1 MRLKAFAGEM
11 LGTFVLTLF
20 GCGAVAV
27 TVLFNAHQG
36 LMQVALAW
44 GMGVTLA
51 IYLTRHLSCAHLN
64 PAVSIAMA
72 VSGRMKAGKL
82 PIYLAA
88 QFVGAILAGVAIYAL
103 FNPSIVAF
111 EAAHQIIRGTP
122 ESIKTAMM
130 FGEFYPNPSS
140 VNAVVSMPLAMAV
153 EAFGTFLLVL
163 FIFAMTEDCN
173 VGRPS
178 DHLTPV
184 FIGLTVTSLI
194 CLTAPL
200 TQTGLNPAR
209 DFGPRLVAWLMGWGN
224 NAFPDQVG
232 GFLHVYIFSPVVG
245 GSAAALFFTR
255 ILAPMMSLE
264 KQSCACACDT
274 SSCGCSGSPSDTTG
288 GHCACSCKE
297 GNEK

>member
-1 MRLKAFAGEM
+1 MMYAKAFAGEAI
-11 LGTFVLTLF
+11 GTFVLTLF

-27 TVLFNAHQG
+27 SVLFNAHQG

-44 GMGVTLA
+44 GIGVTLA

-72 VSGRMKAGKL
+72 VSGRMKVGKL

-88 QFVGAILAGVAIYAL
+88 QFLGAILAGLVIYAF

-111 EAAHQIIRGTP
+111 EAAHQIVRGAP

-130 FGEFYPNPSS
+130 FGEFYPNPGA
-140 VNAVVSMPLAMAV
+140 VGAVVSLPLAMAV
-153 EAFGTFLLVL
+153 EAFATFLLVL
-163 FIFAMTEDCN
+163 IIFALTEDCN

-178 DHLTPV
+178 DNSAPV

-200 TQTGLNPAR
+200 TQTG
-209 DFGPRLVAWLMGWGN
+209 
-224 NAFPDQVG
+224 
-232 GFLHVYIFSPVVG
+232 
-245 GSAAALFFTR
+245 
-255 ILAPMMSLE
+255 
-264 KQSCACACDT
+264 
-274 SSCGCSGSPSDTTG
+274 
-288 GHCACSCKE
+288 
-297 GNEK
+297 

>member
-1 MRLKAFAGEM
+1 MRFKAFIGEM

-27 TVLFNAHQG
+27 SVLFNAHQG

-64 PAVSIAMA
+64 PAVSLAMA
-72 VSGRMKAGKL
+72 LSGRMKRGKL
-82 PIYLAA
+82 PLYVAA
-88 QFVGAILAGVAIYAL
+88 QFLGALLAGAAIYAL
-103 FNPSIVAF
+103 FNPSIAAF
-111 EAAHQIIRGTP
+111 EAAHQIVRGTP

-130 FGEFYPNPSS
+130 FGEFYPNPCAAG
-140 VNAVVSMPLAMAV
+140 AVVSLPLAMLV

-163 FIFAMTEDCN
+163 IIFALTEDCN

-178 DHLTPV
+178 NHLAPV

-209 DFGPRLVAWLMGWGN
+209 DLGPRLVAWLAGWGGA
-224 NAFPDQVG
+224 AFPRQTG
-232 GFLHVYIFSPVVG
+232 GFFYVYILSPLFG
-245 GSAAALFFTR
+245 GSAAALFFTF
-255 ILAPMMSLE
+255 ILEPLMKVE
-264 KQSCACACDT
+264 NKTRDGTSCD
-274 SSCGCSGSPSDTTG
+274 
-288 GHCACSCKE
+288 CACSCACKE
-297 GNEK
+297 EH